1 MNWFLGRGFVHLQR
15 RHALSHIT
23 CGFSLMATYLAPSNN
38 WSPSLWRSR
47 FIVSTQHPAR
57 SANCLWVCSLWC
69 SRSQCMKVWG
79 MIIFLGISCISN
91 NNFVQGDTNTGDSIC
106 NHIND
111 DKCFTSKSN
120 HATLFFSFSNQDKG
134 NTSSV
139 FCSRFTSQRHSFQ
152 GLREFFKGKFF

>member
-1 MNWFLGRGFVHLQR
+1 
-15 RHALSHIT
+15 
-23 CGFSLMATYLAPSNN
+23 
-38 WSPSLWRSR
+38 
-47 FIVSTQHPAR
+47 
-57 SANCLWVCSLWC
+57 
-69 SRSQCMKVWG
+69 MKAWG
-79 MIIFLGISCISN
+79 MIIFLGISRISN

-120 HATLFFSFSNQDKG
+120 RATLFFSFSNQDKG

-152 GLREFFKGKFF
+152 GLREFFKDKFF